1 MLDLLLLE
9 PRREPKRVGRFH
21 RGAHKPLAIRWF
33 GMTALAGHLRHLL
46 AVAAASNQL
55 DLRDWMRPEKATTLL
70 DRVCQILG
78 ASASGGALTERLG
91 REVWIDFVADTG
103 DDYDVSLAVGSMLFA
118 EYALSGDQPR
128 RLPRGDILVFGGD
141 VAYPA
146 STAYELERRLL
157 RPWNHI
163 LHGKAYDGRR
173 RVVLGIPG
181 NHDWYDGLDGFG
193 RLFRRS
199 ALEDF
204 AEPATEREGSAVPSS
219 DSFSERAKGAL
230 QRLLHL
236 DEFDESLHLV
246 EETAESIAAFLLR
259 STTRRPSRL
268 TLAGYTS
275 VQEASYWALAL
286 APGLDLW
293 GVDRQLRDAD
303 FRQRVFFAQRR
314 AEAQPHKV
322 LLVAP
327 DPALAYGEPY
337 EPGMKILDACD
348 FSLASDKLLYLTGDS
363 HHYERRA
370 VGDSMHVIAGG
381 GGAFVHGTRIP
392 RESNGASPQCVYPD
406 RRTSL
411 RLALGM
417 PLRLA
422 LGTAGF
428 LPHGVFA
435 LLAVIEIIAFRHGP
449 VTGGLIVAA
458 VTLIATISLS
468 FAIRARLER
477 PAATWTV
484 AILFGLILSLT
495 PLGLRFALSGALPW
509 LGDLLAV
516 ALGNAM
522 LGSLTLGVFLL
533 VLILTGLEHQQ
544 GFAALGHPGFRHFVR
559 LCVHPGG
566 KVEGFVIGKDDPVGE
581 GAPVLIDRFV
591 WD

>member
-1 MLDLLLLE
+1 MSDLLPLE
-9 PRREPKRVGRFH
+9 PRRELNRAGRFH

-55 DLRDWMRPEKATTLL
+55 DSRDWMRPEDAAEILN
-70 DRVCQILG
+70 RVCQVLG
-78 ASASGGALTERLG
+78 ASAYGGSLAERLG

-103 DDYDVSLAVGSMLFA
+103 DDYDVSLAVGRMLFS
-118 EYALSGDQPR
+118 EYALSGDQLR

-146 STAYELERRLL
+146 STTYELERRLL

-163 LHGKAYDGRR
+163 LHGIAADGRR

-199 ALEDF
+199 VLEDLP
-204 AEPATEREGSAVPSS
+204 EPATEVGASAATSG
-219 DSFSERAKGAL
+219 DSFSERAKGEL
-230 QRLLHL
+230 QRLLHF
-236 DEFDESLHLV
+236 DELDESLHMV
-246 EETAESIAAFLLR
+246 EEAAESLVAILLR

-268 TLAGYTS
+268 ALAGYTA

-286 APGLDLW
+286 TPGLDLW
-293 GVDRQLRDAD
+293 GVDRQLREAD

-314 AEAQPHKV
+314 ADAQPHKFV
-322 LLVAP
+322 LVAP
-327 DPALAYGEPY
+327 DPALAYGEPN
-337 EPGMKILDACD
+337 EPGMKILESCH
-348 FSLASDKLLYLTGDS
+348 FSLSTDKLLYLTGDA
-363 HHYERRA
+363 HHYERQA
-370 VGDSMHVIAGG
+370 VGDSLHVIAGG
-381 GGAFVHGTRIP
+381 GGAFVHGTRVARDLNDSP
-392 RESNGASPQCVYPD
+392 PQCAYPD

-422 LGTAGF
+422 AGTAGF

-435 LLAVIEIIAFRHGP
+435 LLALIEIFAFRHGP
-449 VTGGLIVAA
+449 VTGGLTVAA
-458 VTLIATISLS
+458 VTLIATVSLN

-477 PAATWTV
+477 PLATW
-484 AILFGLILSLT
+484 AISILFGLLLGMA
-495 PLGLRFALSGALPW
+495 PLGIRFALSRTLPW
-509 LGDLLAV
+509 LGNYLVV
-516 ALGNAM
+516 ALGNAVI
-522 LGSLTLGVFLL
+522 GSLTLGVFLL

-566 KVEGFVIGKDDPVGE
+566 KVEGFVIGKDDPVGA
-581 GAPVLIDRFV
+581 GPPVLIDRFV